1 MDYKCII
8 GNRQQHISDLLEYMR
23 LKKYVVDP
31 SVSICVPKNKT
42 NLTANRQIGEIY
54 DLYHDRDDKM
64 LYLQVLTS
72 NPFG

>member
-1 MDYKCII
+1 MEYKCII
-8 GNRQQHISDLLEYMR
+8 GNRQQNIFDLLEYMKD
-23 LKKYVVDP
+23 KKYVVDP
-31 SVSICVPKNKT
+31 SVSVCVPKNKT
-42 NLTANRQIGEIY
+42 NLTGNRLIGDIY